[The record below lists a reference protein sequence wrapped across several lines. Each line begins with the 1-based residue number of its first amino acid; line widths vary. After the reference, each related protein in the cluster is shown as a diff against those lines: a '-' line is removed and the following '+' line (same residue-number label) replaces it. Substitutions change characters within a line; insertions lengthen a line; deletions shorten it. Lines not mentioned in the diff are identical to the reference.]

1 MATRKKVGIFGGT
14 FDPIHMGHLILAQNA
29 LEIVG
34 LDKVLI
40 MPSGCSYLKDTE
52 KITAKEHRIEMTRLA
67 IEDNEKFELSTVET
81 DREGNSYT
89 YETLEILCGEN
100 PDTDYYY
107 IIGADVF
114 MSMRTWQ
121 KPEEIFRRCTIVCA
135 RRDDIPDKDLDEML
149 EQLHN
154 DFDAKVMFMGVPEV
168 RISSTDIRRL
178 IGNGQ
183 SCRYYLND
191 KVIEY
196 IRDNSLFR

>member
-1 MATRKKVGIFGGT
+1 MGKRKKVGIFGGT

-40 MPSGCSYLKDTE
+40 MPSGCSYLKDTS
-52 KITAKEHRIEMTRLA
+52 KISAKEHRIEMTRLA
-67 IEDNEKFELSTVET
+67 IEGNGRFELSTVET

-89 YETLEILCGEN
+89 YETLSILCEEN
-100 PDTDYYY
+100 PDTDYFY

-121 KPEEIFRRCTIVCA
+121 KPEEIFKRCTIVCA
-135 RRDDIPDKDLDEML
+135 KRDEIKDSSLSGMLDDL
-149 EQLHN
+149 KR
-154 DFDAKVMFMGVPEV
+154 DYGARVVFMNVPEV

-178 IGNGQ
+178 ISNGQ
-183 SCRYYLND
+183 SCRYYLDD

-196 IRDNSLFR
+196 IRKNGLFR